1 MKTALREKIVQYGR
15 NLLANQLVVGTWG
28 NISCK
33 TADETIIITP
43 SGVDYNRLKPE
54 DLLEVTAA
62 GKILTG
68 NLKPS
73 SELLMHV
80 AIYQGRKDIQAVIH
94 THSIY
99 STCCGVLRQPIP
111 PLVEDIAMVIG
122 GTIEVAEYFL
132 AGTEELGQAAV
143 RALGQKNAVLL
154 ANHGVVGVGPNL
166 KEALKAALLT
176 EKAAQVYLTTIQ
188 AGKPY
193 LLSEKDVAIL
203 HNTYLTSYGQKGG
216 KENNEDID

>member
-1 MKTALREKIVQYGR
+1 MSSALREKIIKYGKS
-15 NLLANQLVVGTWG
+15 LVANQLVVGTWG
-28 NISCK
+28 NISCQ
-33 TADETIIITP
+33 TPGNTIIITP
-43 SGVDYNRLKPE
+43 SGVDYHRLKPE
-54 DLLEVTAA
+54 DLPEVSADGSMLA
-62 GKILTG
+62 GR
-68 NLKPS
+68 LKPS
-73 SELLMHV
+73 SELLMHL
-80 AIYQGRKDIQAVIH
+80 AIYKARKDIKAVIH

-99 STCCGVLRQPIP
+99 GTCCAVLRQAIP

-122 GTIEVAEYFL
+122 GEIEVAEYFL
-132 AGTEELGQAAV
+132 SGTEEFGEACA
-143 RALGQKNAVLL
+143 RALGKKNAVLL

-176 EKAAQVYLTTIQ
+176 EKAAQVYLAALQ

-216 KENNEDID
+216 KEDNEDLD